1 MTRIASGMRAFMF
14 LFTLLV
20 FSNRPY
26 AKDVVV
32 KHGVFFGHCAGFC
45 IREIE
50 LSNTHALY
58 MATNIN
64 RPKVANRKL
73 NGAISKKEWDDLIH
87 SVDQTTF
94 NGLNDRIGCP
104 DCSDGGGEWVEIQFN
119 DGSKKRVT
127 FDYGKSPT
135 QIADLVKKLQL
146 IQKQFDEK
154 IGN

>member
-26 AKDVVV
+26 AKDIVV
-32 KHGVFFGHCAGFC
+32 KHEVFFGHCVGFC

-73 NGAISKKEWDDLIH
+73 NGACQQE
-87 SVDQTTF
+87 
-94 NGLNDRIGCP
+94 GMGR
-104 DCSDGGGEWVEIQFN
+104 
-119 DGSKKRVT
+119 
-127 FDYGKSPT
+127 FDP
-135 QIADLVKKLQL
+135 
-146 IQKQFDEK
+146 FC
-154 IGN
+154 